1 MILSVISAAKTTLML
16 IGICLLG
23 VTGKIDGVIMYQD
36 VLAIHADIRHAF
48 AYGGF
53 IVSGTSSERVLSHE
67 YGHLIQERTYGP
79 LYEVLVALPSLM
91 SALLSDSSET
101 HSRRWFEIEATELG
115 HQ

>member
-1 MILSVISAAKTTLML
+1 MIPSVISAAKTTLML

-53 IVSGTSSERVLSHE
+53 IVSGPNSENFLAHE
-67 YGHLIQERTYGP
+67 YGHLLQERNYGL
-79 LYEVLVALPSLM
+79 LYEVLVALPSLI
-91 SALLSDSSET
+91 SALVSDSSEIHAT
-101 HSRRWFEIEATELG
+101 RWFEVDATELG